1 MSKKG
6 HKHLMVCIH
15 FPFVSVFLSLKTCY
29 YHYYLNLDVVFTY
42 LQLCKQVCF
51 AMMEHPMETT
61 MGTPWEPHGNPMGT
75 QWENPWGPHG
85 DPMGTPW
92 TPHGEP
98 HGNP

>member
-1 MSKKG
+1 
-6 HKHLMVCIH
+6 MVCIH

-85 DPMGTPW
+85 GPMGTPW